1 MAAVSHHCPGFPMPT
16 MTVSPMRSMTSLL
29 MGLLLISMT
38 GAAFAGKKSSEL
50 ERNQYSFSAAIR
62 WADFEGAWT
71 MVDPVVR
78 KAKPMTEVDFSRYE
92 QIQVT
97 SYRDLAVMPGPDGT
111 ALREIQIE
119 LINRNTLRQR
129 RVRFTEVWRYD
140 AEAKTWWISALP
152 DFWQGK

>member
-1 MAAVSHHCPGFPMPT
+1 MPT
-16 MTVSPMRSMTSLL
+16 STASPMRFMASLL
-29 MGLLLISMT
+29 LGLLLVSIAGT
-38 GAAFAGKKSSEL
+38 AFAGKKSSEL

-71 MVDPVVR
+71 MVDPDVR

-111 ALREIQIE
+111 ELREIQIE

-140 AEAKTWWISALP
+140 AEAKTWWIAALP

>member
-1 MAAVSHHCPGFPMPT
+1 MPT
-16 MTVSPMRSMTSLL
+16 MTASPMRFMARLL
-29 MGLLLISMT
+29 MGLLLISMA
-38 GAAFAGKKSSEL
+38 GVAFAGKKSSDL
-50 ERNQYSFSAAIR
+50 ERDQYSFSAAIR

-71 MVDPVVR
+71 MVDPAVR

-111 ALREIQIE
+111 ELREIQIE

-140 AEAKTWWISALP
+140 AEAKTWWIGGLP

>member
-1 MAAVSHHCPGFPMPT
+1 MAAASHHSPGFQMPT
-16 MTVSPMRSMTSLL
+16 MTSPSMRFMVKLL
-29 MGLLLISMT
+29 MALFLVSMT
-38 GAAFAGKKSSEL
+38 GAALAGKKSSDL
-50 ERNQYSFSAAIR
+50 DRNQYSFSAAIR

-71 MVDPVVR
+71 MVDPEVR
-78 KAKPMTEVDFSRYE
+78 KAKPMTEVDFSRFE

-111 ALREIQIE
+111 ELREIQIE

-140 AEAKTWWISALP
+140 AEAKTWWIAALP